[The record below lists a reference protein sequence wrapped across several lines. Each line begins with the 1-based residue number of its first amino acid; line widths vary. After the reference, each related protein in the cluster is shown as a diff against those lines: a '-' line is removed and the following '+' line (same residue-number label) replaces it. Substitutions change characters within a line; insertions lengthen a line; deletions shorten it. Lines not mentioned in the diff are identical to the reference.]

1 MSNAETSQSGAH
13 SYLETFSLRCEPFA
27 DDIDSRFFYAGTTL
41 MQRLDLLTHL
51 TQFGE
56 AVVVVSGAPGS
67 GKTTLL
73 TRFVEQTNKQWRL
86 CLIDGADD
94 FTRFPQRLAEVLA
107 TASFSSEQ
115 ELLGQWVTDTDS
127 SQLLVILI
135 DDADQLHESALAR
148 LSALCAQPWANRIRI
163 ILFSVPDAQQRLKQ
177 TFEQSTPSI
186 STQQLEM
193 PRLSEEETSSYLMY
207 RLAVAGYSGES
218 PFTPTEVRA
227 LCKAAG
233 GRPSDINR
241 LAHEALLERHA
252 RKTSKRIPPSIGKRK
267 SHGLVWALGSVGIV
281 MLAIYLGWQRFYPA
295 SGDASWTAVQQLP
308 MKELPL
314 NLPEPAAAPE
324 PPPLAVKKVVETAP
338 VARNPVRESTG
349 SEVKAAP
356 RQEEAAGPPPLAETR
371 PAASTPDAPETPAE
385 SADTQAG
392 IPAQPEQAA
401 VSQASDSAA
410 TKHTALSQETGPV
423 KTPPVAAEADKED
436 QEIALTPAM
445 PSAPPPA
452 TEPNALD
459 EAQAAEAADA
469 AAQPAASAVGATSGA
484 LTHRETWLL
493 QQPETS
499 FSLQLLGSRNEQ
511 SIAGYVR
518 QHQLDEQ
525 QAAYYRGLYQGG
537 VWYVLMYGIYP
548 SKEAAV
554 AGRDALPARVRKAK
568 PWPRQLKSVHESI
581 REAH

>member
-1 MSNAETSQSGAH
+1 MSNAETSQSGAL

-56 AVVVVSGAPGS
+56 AVVLVSGAPGS

-73 TRFVEQTNKQWRL
+73 TRFVEQTNSQWRL

-94 FTRFPQRLAEVLA
+94 FAQFPQRLAEVLA
-107 TASFSSEQ
+107 LGSVSSEQ
-115 ELLGQWVTDTDS
+115 QLLGHCVAQTDN
-127 SQLLVILI
+127 SQLLVILV
-135 DDADQLHESALAR
+135 DDADQLDESALAR

-163 ILFSVPDAQQRLKQ
+163 ILFGVPEAQQRLKQ
-177 TFEQSTPSI
+177 AFEQGTSST

-241 LAHEALLERHA
+241 LAQEALLERHA

-267 SHGLVWALGSVGIV
+267 SHGLLWALGSVGIV
-281 MLAIYLGWQRFYPA
+281 VSAIYLGWQRFYPA
-295 SGDASWTAVQQLP
+295 PGDDERTAGQQLP

-314 NLPEPAAAPE
+314 NLPEPATVAE
-324 PPPLAVKKVVETAP
+324 RPPLALD
-338 VARNPVRESTG
+338 PVRES
-349 SEVKAAP
+349 SESAVEAAP
-356 RQEEAAGPPPLAETR
+356 QPEEAAAPPPVAETP
-371 PAASTPDAPETPAE
+371 PAPSTPEAPETLAE
-385 SADTQAG
+385 SADAQAG
-392 IPAQPEQAA
+392 MAAQPEQTARSPLSDVAA
-401 VSQASDSAA
+401 KPQA
-410 TKHTALSQETGPV
+410 ALSQEPSPV
-423 KTPPVAAEADKED
+423 STQPVAAEADTTD
-436 QEIALTPAM
+436 QEIALTMAT
-445 PSAPPPA
+445 PSAETPA
-452 TEPNALD
+452 SAENSPD
-459 EAQAAEAADA
+459 KAQAAEVATGVV
-469 AAQPAASAVGATSGA
+469 AQPAASADGAAGRA
-484 LTHRETWLL
+484 LPHREAWLL
-493 QQPETS
+493 EQPETS

-511 SIAGYVR
+511 SIAGYIR
-518 QHQLDEQ
+518 QNQLDEQ

-537 VWYVLMYGIYP
+537 AWYVLMYGVYP
-548 SKEAAV
+548 NKEAAV
-554 AGRDALPARVRKAK
+554 AGRDALPVQVRKAK

-581 REAH
+581 REAR